1 MNRLLQN
8 RLVLQLLL
16 TSAAALSLSAIS
28 AILIT
33 DAVRNAERVVLGEAN
48 ETIATAVGELKE
60 QYRYRASSDNSWQSL
75 PTQARDISLRGITQT
90 VLRSYPGVEGGFY
103 SGSSFL
109 GYSFPTHDT
118 GSSKTDVPSAERDLI
133 ISLTKRSI
141 ESNAF
146 TEQVIRGK
154 SDLLVLGAM
163 PASKG
168 GPIIWTM
175 KRLAGRAT
183 SDAWRRELLRS
194 ILAAAALASIAGS
207 LATGLSLAS
216 GVAQIKSG
224 LSQME
229 RNFEF
234 RLPLRSDELGVI
246 SRSVNQMARVR
257 GELELELRREDRLRA
272 LGRLSAGFA
281 HEIRNPLNS
290 ISLTVQLLE
299 RRLDTNTIRREDL
312 RTVRTEVERLSVL
325 LNDLLD
331 LQRSRQPRPE
341 LQSVLP
347 VLKHCVGLVEQ
358 QARMQNVTVDLE
370 EANEDIPG
378 FFDSQQL
385 TQAIVNLL
393 LNALEASP
401 NGGVVHVRALLRNGM
416 ARVEVEDQG
425 SGLDPDQQEHLF
437 EPFFTTKPA
446 GTGLGLAVSREL
458 MRGQG
463 GDLLYVASETGAR
476 FVVELPELPP
486 ESRRSLNVELNHFG
500 S

>member
-28 AILIT
+28 VILIT
-33 DAVRNAERVVLGEAN
+33 DAVRNAERVVLAEAN
-48 ETIATAVGELKE
+48 KNIATAVSELKE
-60 QYRYRASSDNSWQSL
+60 QYRYRASSDSSWQSL
-75 PTQARDISLRGITQT
+75 PAQARDISLRGITQT

-103 SGSSFL
+103 SGNDFL
-109 GYSFPTHDT
+109 GYAFPTHDT

-133 ISLTKRSI
+133 VSLTQRSALA
-141 ESNAF
+141 NAF

-154 SDLLVLGAM
+154 SDLLVLGAI

-168 GPIIWTM
+168 GPVIWTM
-175 KRLAGRAT
+175 KRLAGRAA
-183 SDAWRRELLRS
+183 SSAWRRDLLLS

-207 LATGLSLAS
+207 LATGLSLAR
-216 GVAQIKSG
+216 GVAQIKNG

-229 RNFEF
+229 RNLEF
-234 RLPLRSDELGVI
+234 RLPHRSDELGVI

-272 LGRLSAGFA
+272 LGRLTAGFA

-299 RRLDTNTIRREDL
+299 RRLETNAIRREDL
-312 RTVRTEVERLSVL
+312 RTVRTEVDRLSVL

-341 LQSVLP
+341 LRSIRP
-347 VLKHCVGLVEQ
+347 VLKHCVSLVEQ
-358 QARMQNVTVDLE
+358 QARMQNVIVHLD
-370 EANEDIPG
+370 EASEDITG

-385 TQAIVNLL
+385 TQTIVNLL
-393 LNALEASP
+393 LNALEASH
-401 NGGVVHVRALLRNGM
+401 NGGHVHMRALLKGGL
-416 ARVEVEDQG
+416 AQVQVDDEGTGLGVE
-425 SGLDPDQQEHLF
+425 QQEHLF
-437 EPFFTTKPA
+437 EPFYTTKPT

-458 MRGQG
+458 MRSQG

-476 FVVELPELPP
+476 FVVELPQSPG
-486 ESRRSLNVELNHFG
+486 SLHAELNHIG

>member
-28 AILIT
+28 VILIT
-33 DAVRNAERVVLGEAN
+33 YAVRNAERVVLGEAN
-48 ETIATAVGELKE
+48 KNIATAVSELNE
-60 QYRYRASSDNSWQSL
+60 QYRYRASSDSSWQSL
-75 PTQARDISLRGITQT
+75 PAQALDISLRGITQT

-103 SGSSFL
+103 TRGDFL
-109 GYSFPTHDT
+109 GYAFPTHDT

-133 ISLTKRSI
+133 LSLARRSA
-141 ESNAF
+141 ESDAF

-154 SDLLVLGAM
+154 SDLLVLGAI

-168 GPIIWTM
+168 GPVIWTM

-183 SDAWRRELLRS
+183 SGAWRRDLLLS
-194 ILAAAALASIAGS
+194 ILAAAALASIAVS
-207 LATGLSLAS
+207 LATGLSLAR
-216 GVAQIKSG
+216 GVAQIRNG

-234 RLPLRSDELGVI
+234 RLPPRSDELGVI
-246 SRSVNQMARVR
+246 SRSVNQMARAR

-272 LGRLSAGFA
+272 LGRLAAGFA

-312 RTVRTEVERLSVL
+312 RTVRTEVERLSGL

-341 LQSVLP
+341 LQPILP
-347 VLKHCVGLVEQ
+347 VLKHCVILVEQ
-358 QARMQNVTVDLE
+358 QARMQNVIVQME
-370 EANEDIPG
+370 EAGGDITG

-385 TQAIVNLL
+385 TQTIVNLL

-401 NGGVVHVRALLRNGM
+401 KGGAVHVHARLKNGLSQ
-416 ARVEVEDQG
+416 VEVNDQG
-425 SGLDPDQQEHLF
+425 PGLGPDQQEHLF
-437 EPFFTTKPA
+437 EPFYTTKPA

-458 MRGQG
+458 MRSQG
-463 GDLLYVASETGAR
+463 GDVQHVASETGAR
-476 FVVELPELPP
+476 FVVQLPKSPP
-486 ESRRSLNVELNHFG
+486 ESPRNLHVELNHIG